1 MMTDTAIKALQ
12 LGSAIEQAAA
22 AVADHEVTA
31 LPNDF
36 ALHDLEKFQPN
47 RRRARGTFQTS
58 FVAAFCTYVTRNAHP
73 TGSVVFVDP
82 AAMKAVGVLNL
93 GTHDAPGHAD
103 DLAVLQLTKT
113 AAYHALCLVASGQGR
128 SQRDVAEFLEDWQH
142 CVQCFD
148 GATEIKPSA
157 AIAAVRNITIEALR
171 RVESQE
177 QSLSASRSAL
187 ESVSAK
193 GTEQIPTTIYF
204 KCQAYAE
211 LQERLFVLRLGITT
225 GDKAPLIVLRVIKPE
240 EHAEQMG
247 NELVHR
253 IEESLGADSRTTA
266 LIGTYSAKP

>member
-1 MMTDTAIKALQ
+1 MITETAIKALQ
-12 LGSAIEQAAA
+12 LGAAIEQAAA
-22 AVADHEVTA
+22 AVADHEVAA

-36 ALHDLEKFQPN
+36 TLHDLEKFQPQ
-47 RRRARGTFQTS
+47 RRRARGTFSTP
-58 FVAAFCTYVTRNAHP
+58 FIAAFCAYVTRSASDGAQVFIDP
-73 TGSVVFVDP
+73 T
-82 AAMKAVGVLNL
+82 AMKAVGVLNL
-93 GTHDAPGHAD
+93 GTSDAPGHAD

-113 AAYHALCLVASGQGR
+113 AAYHALGLVASGQGK

-142 CVQCFD
+142 AVQCFD

-157 AIAAVRNITIEALR
+157 AVAAVRSITIEALR

-211 LQERLFVLRLGITT
+211 LQERTFVLRLGIST
-225 GDKAPLIVLRVIKPE
+225 GEKAPLIVLRVIKPE

-247 NELVHR
+247 NELVRR
-253 IEESLGADSRTTA
+253 IEESLGKDCPASA